1 MKAVLVSTGIA
12 LMSSVTAAATFAEIR
27 ITRVEVSYFAPT
39 DAFVTELDDT
49 EHVFRVTDTSPD
61 ALLDVF
67 PGFEYR
73 TFDVAGDSFVSA
85 EVDYSLTVADD
96 GRTIEYIPE
105 RCTYVIGYDTCIF
118 PGSTETSF
126 AEVIVGYVHPRGPHQ
141 YVSAWPAVVSL
152 ETPSAGPD
160 FLTRSGTLHATL
172 WNSLPDPADVPFEI
186 FLHAAA
192 YAAPIPEPRVSWMLL
207 AGLAG
212 VAGMRAKR
220 WRQPD
225 PARVGGCWSAGS
237 AGSAGSGEVTGAAE
251 LTPFPAITRP
261 SAR

>member
-160 FLTRSGTLHATL
+160 FLTLEQPPRSRGC
-172 WNSLPDPADVPFEI
+172 PFRDIPACRRLRSADS
-186 FLHAAA
+186 
-192 YAAPIPEPRVSWMLL
+192 RT
-207 AGLAG
+207 AG
-212 VAGMRAKR
+212 VMDA
-220 WRQPD
+220 
-225 PARVGGCWSAGS
+225 ARGPG
-237 AGSAGSGEVTGAAE
+237 
-251 LTPFPAITRP
+251 RRRRH
-261 SAR
+261 ARETMETA